1 MNYTITKHTTTQGLP
16 VWLVDTP
23 DATTIQ
29 TTIAVRAGYEYAGDA
44 RIYEVPR
51 IVQHVLAQTMED
63 DHIDA
68 SAHIYQDRLQHF
80 VAYSL
85 QAESAPQFVTKL
97 GHMIHSLYQTRITR
111 SVFQTAKKRTLAE
124 LAKEEHDIDA
134 ALMSDNQY
142 QMFGRPK
149 LAQRTQ
155 SATDISLR
163 DVQRFY
169 GMLYTLA
176 NSDIVITAN
185 MHAPDW
191 DETVILQAIEQACD
205 GAAVGQQFPLYQ
217 LSRLKTITQQGRYG
231 SIIVPRDSAK
241 FLQGGD
247 SSYTIGIHGFR
258 LNSVQNPLMEISIR
272 MLTECILVLF
282 TVSKWFD
289 DSFKDHPLYQ
299 AQCVAKYCRLFNMF
313 IRETGQSYRFMIHYI
328 VEDDNM
334 PLFEKKLWQ
343 GLQKLANEGVPP
355 EVFKIARQAVLWRIN
370 NETKTAEQFHQ
381 WITRQIIKRFDDK
394 KPIVSSEDLI
404 KACRQIDPQMVMN
417 VAKVSLLKNAIFNT
431 HMTIEGHHQA
441 IAKTIYN
448 TMQPVLLDY
457 NDLIQ
462 EGAAKEMRHHN
473 TPDKNM

>member
-51 IVQHVLAQTMED
+51 IVQHVLTQTISD
-63 DHIDA
+63 NHINA

-85 QAESAPQFVTKL
+85 QAESAPQFATKL
-97 GHMIHSLYQTRITR
+97 SHMIHSLYQTRITR
-111 SVFQTAKKRTLAE
+111 NAFQTAKKRTLSE

-134 ALMSDNQY
+134 ALMSDNQC

-155 SATDISLR
+155 SAADISLR
-163 DVQRFY
+163 DAQRFY
-169 GMLYTLA
+169 GMFYTLA

-205 GAAVGQQFPLYQ
+205 GAAVGQRFPLYQ
-217 LSRLKTITQQGRYG
+217 MSYLKTMTQQDRYG
-231 SIIVPRDSAK
+231 TIIVPQLSAK
-241 FLQGGD
+241 LFQFNGVLH
-247 SSYTIGIHGFR
+247 TIGFHGFR
-258 LNSVQNPLMEISIR
+258 LNFAQSPLMEISAR
-272 MLTECILVLF
+272 MLAECILVLF
-282 TVSKWFD
+282 TMPNRLGN
-289 DSFKDHPLYQ
+289 SFKDHPLYQ
-299 AQCVAKYCRLFNMF
+299 ARCAAKYCTIFNKNDMAV
-313 IRETGQSYRFMIHYI
+313 RETGQSYRFIIHYI
-328 VEDDNM
+328 VEDSDM

-355 EVFKIARQAVLWRIN
+355 EVFEIAQQAVSWRIDD
-370 NETKTAEQFHQ
+370 ETKAEHFHQ
-381 WITRQIIKRFDDK
+381 WVTRQIIKRFKDEASVVSYDD
-394 KPIVSSEDLI
+394 IVR
-404 KACRQIDPQMVMN
+404 ACWEIRPETVTLA
-417 VAKVSLLKNAIFNT
+417 AKTALLKNRVFNT
-431 HMTIEGHHQA
+431 HMTIENDCQS
-441 IAKTIYN
+441 IARTIYDAMESALI
-448 TMQPVLLDY
+448 TLD
-457 NDLIQ
+457 DIPGSLS
-462 EGAAKEMRHHN
+462 AKEL
-473 TPDKNM
+473 K

>member
-16 VWLVDTP
+16 VWPVDTP

-44 RIYEVPR
+44 RIYEAPR
-51 IVQHVLAQTMED
+51 IVQHILTQTMND
-63 DHIDA
+63 NHIGA
-68 SAHIYQDRLQHF
+68 SACIYQDRLQHF

-85 QAESAPQFVTKL
+85 QAESAPQFATKL

-111 SVFQTAKKRTLAE
+111 NAFQTAKKRTLAE
-124 LAKEEHDIDA
+124 LAKEEHNIDA

-169 GMLYTLA
+169 GMFYTLA

-205 GAAVGQQFPLYQ
+205 GAAVGQRFPLYQ

-272 MLTECILVLF
+272 MLAECILVLF

-313 IRETGQSYRFMIHYI
+313 VRETGQSYRFMIHYI

-355 EVFKIARQAVLWRIN
+355 EVFEIAQQAVSWRIDD
-370 NETKTAEQFHQ
+370 ETKAEHFHQ
-381 WITRQIIKRFDDK
+381 WVTRQIIKRFKDEASVVSYDD
-394 KPIVSSEDLI
+394 IVR
-404 KACRQIDPQMVMN
+404 ACWEIRPETVTLA
-417 VAKVSLLKNAIFNT
+417 AKTALLKNRVFNS
-431 HMTIEGHHQA
+431 HMTIENDCQS
-441 IAKTIYN
+441 IAQTIYDA
-448 TMQPVLLDY
+448 MEPVLITLD
-457 NDLIQ
+457 DIPGRLSAEEFEQ
-462 EGAAKEMRHHN
+462 VV
-473 TPDKNM
+473 